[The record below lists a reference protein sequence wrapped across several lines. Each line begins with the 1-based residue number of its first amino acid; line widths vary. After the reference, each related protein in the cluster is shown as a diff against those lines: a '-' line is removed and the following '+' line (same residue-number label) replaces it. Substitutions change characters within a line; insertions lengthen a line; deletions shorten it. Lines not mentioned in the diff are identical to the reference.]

1 MARLDASQVVD
12 DSRMSPCRG
21 LGLPWKLMSA
31 TKIKL
36 SESEPLG
43 YKKEWNNAGGEGNGL
58 ASKRL
63 QELQH
68 QVFSAEM
75 K

>member
-1 MARLDASQVVD
+1 L
-12 DSRMSPCRG
+12 SRFGPAFETQFCHKNQTFRIRTTG
-21 LGLPWKLMSA
+21 
-31 TKIKL
+31 TQ
-36 SESEPLG
+36 
-43 YKKEWNNAGGEGNGL
+43 KEWNNAEGEGNGL

>member
-1 MARLDASQVVD
+1 LSRFGPAFETQVCHKNQAF
-12 DSRMSPCRG
+12 RIRTTG
-21 LGLPWKLMSA
+21 LQ
-31 TKIKL
+31 
-36 SESEPLG
+36 
-43 YKKEWNNAGGEGNGL
+43 KEWNNAEGEGNGL